1 MQEGISDGWARGP
14 HLSAE
19 QLSSVHGLNARFL
32 DLAGGAGDEWD
43 TSRAPG
49 APALL
54 GGGVAALLAP
64 LSQLQRAAVAS
75 CPYALF
81 DLRFEDA
88 VYWKTRLTQT
98 VQYRVADEPVDPA
111 VVDFVRLA
119 VFYAWHVAHTSSL
132 AAQFL
137 LGMSPATVEALR
149 GLNVNSLPALAD
161 SEASILSARWR
172 HSAAY
177 WSALIGAAARADTPA
192 LRRIQLHGL
201 QLAAAA
207 RLP

>member
-1 MQEGISDGWARGP
+1 MQDGISGGWARGP
-14 HLSAE
+14 HLSPE
-19 QLSSVHGLNARFL
+19 QLNSVRGLNARFL
-32 DLAGGAGDEWD
+32 DLAGGAVVGWEAA
-43 TSRAPG
+43 RAPG
-49 APALL
+49 GPPLL
-54 GGGVAALLAP
+54 GGGVAEMLAR
-64 LSQLQRAAVAS
+64 LSPLQRAAVAS

-81 DLRFEDA
+81 DLRFEDE
-88 VYWKTRLTQT
+88 VYWKTRLTQS

-119 VFYAWHVAHTSSL
+119 LFYAWHVAHTSSL

-137 LGMSPATVEALR
+137 LGMAPATVEALR
-149 GLNVNSLPALAD
+149 GLGVNSLPALAD
-161 SEASILSARWR
+161 SEAANLSARWR

>member
-1 MQEGISDGWARGP
+1 MQEGISGGWARGP

-19 QLSSVHGLNARFL
+19 QLNSVRGLNARFL
-32 DLAGGAGDEWD
+32 DLASGAGDEWD
-43 TSRAPG
+43 TSGAPG
-49 APALL
+49 GAALL
-54 GGGVAALLAP
+54 GGGVAALLAS

-81 DLRFEDA
+81 DLRFEDE

-98 VQYRVADEPVDPA
+98 VHYRVADEPVAQA

-149 GLNVNSLPALAD
+149 GLSVNSLPGLAD
-161 SEASILSARWR
+161 SEASNLSARWR
-172 HSAAY
+172 HCAAY
-177 WSALIGAAARADTPA
+177 WSALIGAAARADTSA